1 MQLSLSEIIQDTIQK
16 EGPISFRDFME
27 MALYYPELGYYTSA
41 KNKIGKEG
49 DFYTSPYL
57 TNVFGHVIAKQLEE
71 MWQLTG
77 KKDFTIV
84 EYGAGM
90 GSLCIDILSQLKANR
105 KFYKKLK
112 YCIIEKSE
120 AMRTKEQNAITD
132 SHICE
137 KVYWYNSINEIPAF
151 TGCVIAN
158 EVLDNFS
165 VHKVVMVKDELM
177 EVFVGYNNGFVE
189 VLKPAQAIL
198 KDYFR
203 QLEVQLPVD
212 FCTEVNL
219 QAIDWIKNISA
230 SLTKGFVLTIDYGY
244 PSSELYQIHR
254 RSGTIACYNK
264 HTVNDLPYTNIGQQD
279 ITTHVNFS
287 ALNLWGAK
295 NGLMNCGFTNQSQF
309 LLSLGLT
316 EYLRRIEETEKNNFE
331 IRKKLSLLHNL
342 LISMGRKMKVLVQQK
357 GLKHPFLSGLKFTH
371 PLT

>member
-1 MQLSLSEIIQDTIQK
+1 MQLSLSEIIQTTIQK

-27 MALYYPELGYYTSA
+27 MALYHPELGYYTSA
-41 KNKIGKEG
+41 GNKIGKEG

-57 TNVFGHVIAKQLEE
+57 TNAFGHVIAKQLEE

-77 KKDFTIV
+77 KNDFLIV

-90 GSLCIDILSQLKANR
+90 GSLCIDILSQLKAN
-105 KFYKKLK
+105 KEFYQQLK

-120 AMRTKEQNAITD
+120 VMRTKEQSAITNLQI
-132 SHICE
+132 SE
-137 KVYWYNSINEIPAF
+137 KVYWHNSINEIPAF

-158 EVLDNFS
+158 EVVDNFS
-165 VHKVVMVKDELM
+165 VHKVVMVEDELM

-189 VLKPAQAIL
+189 VLKPAQPVL

-203 QLEVQLPVD
+203 QLEVQLPVG
-212 FCTEVNL
+212 FWTEVNL

-230 SLTKGFVLTIDYGY
+230 SLHKGFVLTIDYGY
-244 PSSELYQIHR
+244 PSSELYQSNR

-316 EYLRRIEETEKNNFE
+316 EYIREVEKTEKSNFE
-331 IRKKLSLLHNL
+331 ARKKLSLLHNL

-357 GLKHPFLSGLKFTH
+357 GLKHPLLSGLKFTL

>member
-1 MQLSLSEIIQDTIQK
+1 MQLSLSEIIQNTIQK

-41 KNKIGKEG
+41 TNKIGKEG

-57 TNVFGHVIAKQLEE
+57 TNAFGHVIARQLEE

-77 KKDFTIV
+77 KTDFIIV

-105 KFYKKLK
+105 EFYKKLK

-120 AMRTKEQNAITD
+120 AMRTKEQHAITNLQ
-132 SHICE
+132 IGE
-137 KVYWYNSINEIPAF
+137 KVDWYNSINEIPSF

-158 EVLDNFS
+158 EVVDNFS
-165 VHKVVMVKDELM
+165 VHKVVMLNDELM
-177 EVFVGYNNGFVE
+177 EIFVGYNNGFVE
-189 VLKPAQAIL
+189 VLKPAPAIL

-203 QLEVQLPVD
+203 HLEVDLPVG

-230 SLTKGFVLTIDYGY
+230 SLNKGFVLTIDYGY
-244 PSSELYQIHR
+244 PSSELYQSNR

-264 HTVNDLPYTNIGQQD
+264 HMVNDLPYTNIGQQD

-287 ALNLWGAK
+287 ALNLWGEK

-316 EYLRRIEETEKNNFE
+316 EYLRKMEETEKNDFE
-331 IRKKLSLLHNL
+331 GRKKLSLLHNL
-342 LISMGRKMKVLVQQK
+342 LISMGRKMKVLIQQK
-357 GLKHPFLSGLKFTH
+357 GLKHPFLSGLKFRH
-371 PLT
+371 PLN

>member
-1 MQLSLSEIIQDTIQK
+1 VQLSLSEIIQNTIQK
-16 EGPISFRDFME
+16 GGPISFCDFME

-41 KNKIGKEG
+41 GTKIGKEG

-57 TNVFGHVIAKQLEE
+57 TAAFGHVIAKQLEE
-71 MWQLTG
+71 MWQLAG
-77 KKDFTIV
+77 KDDFVIV
-84 EYGAGM
+84 EYGAGV
-90 GSLCIDILSQLKANR
+90 GSLCIDILSQLKANK

-120 AMRTKEQNAITD
+120 AMRTKEQSAFTNLQIR
-132 SHICE
+132 E
-137 KVYWYNSINEIPAF
+137 KVYWYNSIKEIPSF

-158 EVLDNFS
+158 EVVDNFS
-165 VHKVVMVKDELM
+165 VHKVAMVKDELM

-189 VLKPAQAIL
+189 VLQPAPAIL

-203 QLEVQLPVD
+203 QLEVQLPVG

-230 SLTKGFVLTIDYGY
+230 SLNKGFVLTIDYGY
-244 PSSELYQIHR
+244 PSSELYQDNR
-254 RSGTIACYNK
+254 RSGTLVCYNK
-264 HTVNDLPYTNIGQQD
+264 HKVNDLPYTNIGQQD

-295 NGLMNCGFTNQSQF
+295 NGLIHCGFTNQSQF

-316 EYLRRIEETEKNNFE
+316 EYVRRIEETEKNNFE
-331 IRKKLSLLHNL
+331 MRQKLSLLHNL
-342 LISMGRKMKVLVQQK
+342 LISMGRKMKVLIQQK
-357 GLKHPFLSGLKFTH
+357 GLGHPFLSGLKFTQ
-371 PLT
+371 PLA

>member
-1 MQLSLSEIIQDTIQK
+1 MQLSLSEIIQSTIQK

-27 MALYYPELGYYTSA
+27 MALYYPELGYYTSTGD
-41 KNKIGKEG
+41 KIGKEG

-57 TNVFGHVIAKQLEE
+57 TNAFGHVIARQLEE

-77 KKDFTIV
+77 TDEFVIV

-90 GSLCIDILSQLKANR
+90 GSLCIDILSQLKAN
-105 KFYKKLK
+105 KKLYDKLK
-112 YCIIEKSE
+112 YCILEKSE
-120 AMRTKEQNAITD
+120 AMRTKEQNAITN
-132 SHICE
+132 SQLHE
-137 KVYWYNSINEIPAF
+137 KVYWYNSINEIPSF

-158 EVLDNFS
+158 EVVDNFS

-177 EVFVGYNNGFVE
+177 EVFVGYNNGFVD
-189 VLKPAQAIL
+189 VLKPAPTML
-198 KDYFR
+198 KDYFK
-203 QLEVQLPVD
+203 QLEVQLPVG

-230 SLTKGFVLTIDYGY
+230 SLNKGFVLTIDYGY
-244 PSSELYQIHR
+244 PSSELYQSNR
-254 RSGTIACYNK
+254 RLGTIACYNK

-287 ALNLWGAK
+287 ALNFWGAK
-295 NGLMNCGFTNQSQF
+295 NGLMTCGFTNQSQF
-309 LLSLGLT
+309 LLSLGLA
-316 EYLRRIEETEKNNFE
+316 EYVRKIEETEKNNFE
-331 IRKKLSLLHNL
+331 AGKKLSILHNL

-357 GLKHPFLSGLKFTH
+357 GLKHPFLSGLRFTQ

>member
-1 MQLSLSEIIQDTIQK
+1 MQLSLSEIIQNTIQK

-41 KNKIGKEG
+41 RDKIGTEG

-57 TNVFGHVIAKQLEE
+57 TNAFGHVIARQLEE

-77 KKDFTIV
+77 EGNFIIV
-84 EYGAGM
+84 EYGAGV

-105 KFYKKLK
+105 KFYDKLK

-120 AMRTKEQNAITD
+120 AMRTKEQNAIAD
-132 SHICE
+132 LHVRE
-137 KVYWYNSINEIPAF
+137 KVYWYNSINEIPSF

-158 EVLDNFS
+158 EVVDNFS
-165 VHKVVMVKDELM
+165 VHKVAMVKDELM
-177 EVFVGYNNGFVE
+177 EVYVGYNNGFVE
-189 VLKPAQAIL
+189 VLKPAPAIL

-203 QLEVQLPVD
+203 HLEVQLPVG

-219 QAIDWIKNISA
+219 QALDWIKNISA
-230 SLTKGFVLTIDYGY
+230 SLNKGFVLTIDYGY
-244 PSSELYQIHR
+244 SSSELYHANR
-254 RSGTIACYNK
+254 RSGTIVCYNK
-264 HTVNDLPYTNIGQQD
+264 HRVNDLPYTNIGQQD

-287 ALNLWGAK
+287 ALNFWGTK
-295 NGLMNCGFTNQSQF
+295 NGLTNCGFTNQSQF

-316 EYLRRIEETEKNNFE
+316 EYLRKVEESEKNNFE
-331 IRKKLSLLHNL
+331 GGKKLSLLHNL

-371 PLT
+371 PLS